1 MAAKGTKR
9 RAKHEDAAE
18 PKQSKKRST
27 KPKPSKP
34 DEYFEDK
41 RNLEDLWKQTFPVGT
56 EWDQLDSV
64 YQYKWDFSNL
74 ENAFEEGGVLHEK
87 KVYLFGC
94 TEPQLVWFNDE
105 SKVVCIPV
113 VVAVV
118 SPFPPSD
125 KIGINSVQRE
135 AEEIIP
141 MKQMKMDWVPYIPL
155 EHRESQVDRLKSQ
168 IFILSCT
175 QRRAALKHLKLD
187 RVKKYEYCLP
197 YFYQPFKEDELEQS
211 TEVQI
216 IFPGEPKPIFC
227 EFDWELDE
235 LEEFTDKLIE
245 EEELSEDQKDAFKE
259 FVKEKVREAKKANRE
274 ARETRKKAIEE
285 MSEEAKAAFENMRFY
300 KFYPIQS
307 PNAPDVSNVKSP
319 FINRYY
325 GKAHEVL

>member
-1 MAAKGTKR
+1 MRKGAKRKASQKEG
-9 RAKHEDAAE
+9 AKPEHESHRE
-18 PKQSKKRST
+18 ESKKTTSQAKRV
-27 KPKPSKP
+27 KASKP
-34 DEYFEDK
+34 ESEPEYIEDK
-41 RNLEDLWKQTFPVGT
+41 RNLEDLWKEAFPVGT
-56 EWDQLDSV
+56 ED
-64 YQYKWDFSNL
+64 
-74 ENAFEEGGVLHEK
+74 AFEEGGKLHGK
-87 KVYLFGC
+87 KAYLFGC
-94 TEPQLVWFNDE
+94 TEPQLVSFKGE
-105 SKVVCIPV
+105 SKVICIPV

-135 AEEIIP
+135 SEEIIP

-155 EHRESQVDRLKSQ
+155 ENRGSQVDKLHSE

-175 QRRAALKHLKLD
+175 QRRAALKHLKID

-235 LEEFTDKLIE
+235 LEEFTDKLIQ

-259 FVKEKVREAKKANRE
+259 FVKERVREAKKANRE
-274 ARETRKKAIEE
+274 AREARKKALEE
-285 MSEEAKAAFENMRFY
+285 MSEDTKAAFENMRFY
-300 KFYPIQS
+300 KFYPVQT
-307 PNAPDVSNVKSP
+307 PDTPDISNVKAP

-325 GKAHEVL
+325 GKAHEIL